1 MIILLAEALYQCPI
15 ESLALLIDFNDCS
28 SSWNRLMFYVSAL
41 QSYVVYSTER
51 FCDDSCKLCVPQPV
65 YQRTLVCC
73 PTQYARTVG
82 GSSLPGCRGIAIIAQ
97 ECRPTFLLAEN
108 AEIPDNVCTS
118 VYPTY
123 VRFFS
128 APLSRRLVYHSSSCP
143 WPTPPSVTR
152 LLSPCLLESTGS
164 ASTGETSNM

>member
-1 MIILLAEALYQCPI
+1 MIILLVKALYQCPI
-15 ESLALLIDFNDCS
+15 KSRALLIDFNDCS
-28 SSWNRLMFYVSAL
+28 SSWNRLIFYVSAL

-51 FCDDSCKLCVPQPV
+51 YCDVCLSLYTSERLC
-65 YQRTLVCC
+65 VCC

-152 LLSPCLLESTGS
+152 LLSPYLLESSGS
-164 ASTGETSNM
+164 ASAGETSNM